1 MDSPL
6 INHHH
11 LPNDTCAQ
19 PSPGHHQI
27 HIIIIRGKN
36 EDISWLFTDD
46 NSLIYQGLITIY
58 QDTTSPPLPTNTPPP
73 PGLSIV
79 TLPLGTFRES
89 AFMLDA
95 IITAYNSSSSS
106 SSSSSWSH
114 LAFFHADRRSWHS
127 LFTNDWIL
135 RRWAAWS
142 PSSLSLGYAGT
153 HCRQA
158 NAADTR
164 DMTTRQHLH
173 PDRSGDRGKTTT
185 ISSTVPIAW
194 KEFLG
199 EWLGEMPNAIQGPCC
214 AEFIVSK
221 KALHSRPLEFYTA
234 AQKWITTT
242 DTFTPM
248 QLAYVFEYT
257 WHYIFTGQPI
267 IMQPQQQCLCEL
279 YGLDVLPSQ
288 FSVAPDIGVNVA
300 LGVMVGGMVGIGV
313 VSRVWR
319 TRRRRMHSSSW

>member
-1 MDSPL
+1 
-6 INHHH
+6 
-11 LPNDTCAQ
+11 
-19 PSPGHHQI
+19 
-27 HIIIIRGKN
+27 
-36 EDISWLFTDD
+36 
-46 NSLIYQGLITIY
+46 
-58 QDTTSPPLPTNTPPP
+58 
-73 PGLSIV
+73 
-79 TLPLGTFRES
+79 
-89 AFMLDA
+89 MLDA
-95 IITAYNSSSSS
+95 IITAYNSSSLST
-106 SSSSSWSH
+106 SWSH
-114 LAFFHADRRSWHS
+114 LAFFHADQRSWHS

-164 DMTTRQHLH
+164 DITTRQELH
-173 PDRSGDRGKTTT
+173 PDRGGDRGKTTT
-185 ISSTVPIAW
+185 ISPTLPIAW

-199 EWLGEMPNAIQGPCC
+199 EWLGEMPDAIQGPCC
-214 AEFIVSK
+214 AEFIVSR

-242 DTFTPM
+242 DALTPL

-257 WHYIFTGQPI
+257 WHYIFTGKPI

-279 YGLDVLPSQ
+279 YGLDLLPSQ
-288 FSVAPDIGVNVA
+288 FSVAPDIGVNVT
-300 LGVMVGGMVGIGV
+300 LGLMVGGMVGIGV

-319 TRRRRMHSSSW
+319 RRRRLERSSL